1 MPQIGNMSLNDIV
14 IPPGFIPNPRRSP
27 LTDPWEPIYWKQ
39 ADDAIIIALRL
50 AKSHTNARGLI
61 HGGLIAALADKAMGH
76 SCGHRVG
83 PAFSL
88 VTVNLSVDYIGTAK
102 IGQWLAVKSNVLKTG
117 STLCFVESIITADD
131 VAIARANATFRVVP
145 RP

>member
-50 AKSHTNARGLI
+50 ARSHTNARGLI

-83 PAFSL
+83 PR
-88 VTVNLSVDYIGTAK
+88 I
-102 IGQWLAVKSNVLKTG
+102 LARHSQSFGRLHRHR
-117 STLCFVESIITADD
+117 ED
-131 VAIARANATFRVVP
+131 
-145 RP
+145 RPMACRQEQRTQDRKHPLLRREHHHRR